1 MIQIGQKNTLTVA
14 RITGVGF
21 YLTDGEG
28 NDVLLP
34 NKYIPD
40 ALRVGDSI
48 EVFIYTDSE
57 DRPIATTLNPFILL
71 NQFGY
76 LRVKDVSGIG
86 AFLEWGLEKDLFV
99 PFKEQN
105 AKMKVDGK
113 YVVYMYLD
121 AKTNRLVA
129 SNKINKFLDNETL
142 SVKTGEEVEVM
153 VFNETELGFKVIVN
167 SKHEGLVYHNEIF
180 RPLQIGDA
188 LKGYVKTIREDNK
201 IDIVLQKQGFENMDV
216 NTQTVLD
223 YLNANKGFLQLTDNS
238 SPEEI
243 AETLKMSK
251 KNFKKAIGV
260 LYKKQ
265 MVQLQVDGVY
275 LI

>member
-1 MIQIGQKNTLTVA
+1 
-14 RITGVGF
+14 
-21 YLTDGEG
+21 
-28 NDVLLP
+28 
-34 NKYIPD
+34 
-40 ALRVGDSI
+40 
-48 EVFIYTDSE
+48 
-57 DRPIATTLNPFILL
+57 
-71 NQFGY
+71 
-76 LRVKDVSGIG
+76 
-86 AFLEWGLEKDLFV
+86 
-99 PFKEQN
+99 
-105 AKMKVDGK
+105 
-113 YVVYMYLD
+113 
-121 AKTNRLVA
+121 
-129 SNKINKFLDNETL
+129 
-142 SVKTGEEVEVM
+142 M
-153 VFNETELGFKVIVN
+153 VFNETELCFKVIVN

-180 RPLQIGDA
+180 RTLQIGDA

-243 AETLKMSK
+243 AEILKMSK

-275 LI
+275 LV

>member
-1 MIQIGQKNTLTVA
+1 MIHIGQKNTLTVA

-40 ALRVGDSI
+40 ALRVGDTI

-167 SKHEGLVYHNEIF
+167 SRHEGLVYHNEIF
-180 RPLQIGDA
+180 RPLQIGDV

-223 YLNANKGFLQLTDNS
+223 YLNANKGFIKLTDNS

-243 AETLKMSK
+243 AETLNMSK

>member
-1 MIQIGQKNTLTVA
+1 MINIGQKNTLTVA

-21 YLTDGEG
+21 YLTDGQG

-34 NKYIPD
+34 NKYIPG
-40 ALRVGDSI
+40 ALRVGDTI

-57 DRPIATTLNPFILL
+57 DRIIATTLEPLIKL

-121 AKTNRLVA
+121 EKTNRLVA

-142 SVKTGEEVEVM
+142 TVKAGEEVDVM

-180 RPLQIGDA
+180 RPLQIGDS
-188 LKGYVKTIREDNK
+188 LKGYVKTIRDDNK

-216 NTQTVLD
+216 NTQAILD
-223 YLNANKGFLQLTDNS
+223 YLNANKGFLKLTDNS

-275 LI
+275 LV